1 MTGTRNLCIE
11 FFKKHLGFS
20 DESIIMIDQKEILE
34 FKKIYEYGEKYYEQF
49 SSSTY
54 NKLSAFAASV
64 FENFKRTGYSNQ
76 LLTIGITEC
85 KYETSAINWFFR
97 MIQNFE
103 LNIYI
108 SSKASEQN
116 AQTYLQTLASK
127 IKDQR
132 LYYIEFSEV
141 NSFF

>member
-1 MTGTRNLCIE
+1 MAETRKLCIE

-34 FKKIYEYGEKYYEQF
+34 FDDDYEDGEKYYEKF
-49 SSSTY
+49 TESTQ
-54 NKLSAFAASV
+54 NKLTALAASV
-64 FENFKRTGYSNQ
+64 FKRFKQTGYSKQ

-85 KYETSAINWFFR
+85 DEKLSAINWFFR
-97 MIQNFE
+97 WIQNFE

-108 SSKASEQN
+108 SSKATKQN
-116 AQTYLQTLASK
+116 ARTYLESLLNK
-127 IKDQR
+127 ITDQR
-132 LYYIEFSEV
+132 LQYIEFSRK

>member
-1 MTGTRNLCIE
+1 L
-11 FFKKHLGFS
+11 
-20 DESIIMIDQKEILE
+20 
-34 FKKIYEYGEKYYEQF
+34 
-49 SSSTY
+49 STS
-54 NKLSAFAASV
+54 NQLSAFATSV

-85 KYETSAINWFFR
+85 EKDNSAINWFFR

-132 LYYIEFSEV
+132 L
-141 NSFF
+141 